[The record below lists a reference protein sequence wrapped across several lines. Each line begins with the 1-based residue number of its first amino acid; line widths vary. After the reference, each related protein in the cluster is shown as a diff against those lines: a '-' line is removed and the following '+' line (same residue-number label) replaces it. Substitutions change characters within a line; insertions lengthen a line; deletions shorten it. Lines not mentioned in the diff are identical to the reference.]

1 VVVREDAPVV
11 VGRRRDDGAV
21 LGVDGKVVG
30 RIGAD
35 GTIVGRRDARRASG
49 PGSGST
55 QPEPEPEVGSEGG
68 GATAGRLHPDALYA
82 NATVRP
88 DGTVEAQRLHRGDA
102 VVPPPARPAQRHGQ
116 KHGHGH
122 GHGHEQVVAAELR
135 LPHGLRV
142 DETYHFEVQPTA
154 ETQGA
159 AETLTVRV
167 QP

>member
-1 VVVREDAPVV
+1 M
-11 VGRRRDDGAV
+11 
-21 LGVDGKVVG
+21 LGLDGKVVG

-35 GTIVGRRDARRASG
+35 CTIVGRRDARRASG

-55 QPEPEPEVGSEGG
+55 QREPEPEVGSEGG
-68 GATAGRLHPDALYA
+68 GVTAGRLHPDALYA
-82 NATVRP
+82 NAAVRA

-102 VVPPPARPAQRHGQ
+102 VVPPPARPAQRHAQ
-116 KHGHGH
+116 KH

>member
-1 VVVREDAPVV
+1 M
-11 VGRRRDDGAV
+11 VGRTRDDGAV
-21 LGVDGKVVG
+21 LGLDGKVVG
-30 RIGAD
+30 RVGPDGA
-35 GTIVGRRDARRASG
+35 IVGRGRDAGRASG

-55 QPEPEPEVGSEGG
+55 QPEPEPEVGSEGRG
-68 GATAGRLHPDALYA
+68 VTAGRLPPDALYA

-88 DGTVEAQRLHRGDA
+88 DGTVEAQRLHRGEA
-102 VVPPPARPAQRHGQ
+102 VVPTPARHAQ

-122 GHGHEQVVAAELR
+122 GRGRGHGRAQQVVAAELR

-154 ETQGA
+154 ETHGA

>member
-1 VVVREDAPVV
+1 M

-35 GTIVGRRDARRASG
+35 GAIVGRRDARRASG

-102 VVPPPARPAQRHGQ
+102 LVPPPARPAQKHGQ
-116 KHGHGH
+116 KHGQR
-122 GHGHEQVVAAELR
+122 HEQVV
-135 LPHGLRV
+135 
-142 DETYHFEVQPTA
+142 
-154 ETQGA
+154 
-159 AETLTVRV
+159 VRV
-167 QP
+167 RVRVRVRARARARARARGS